1 MIEFP
6 FSGGTVG
13 DDIFLSPQRT
23 VNLYPE
29 VGQYK
34 TGAALIGWP
43 GDTKYASLGTG
54 PMRGSKI
61 FKDHSVHVSGSGV
74 YKVDKGGIVSTIGSL
89 TTVSGFVGMAE
100 SGLELMIVDG
110 VNGFIWNGDTFTQI
124 LDAEFIQLN
133 SDSVAYLDNAFWVN
147 RPGTGQFYGSNVL
160 DASTWTA
167 TKLASAEYKSDNIT
181 KIWTDRELMIGG
193 DTTVQVYYNSGASPM
208 PMEPLRQGRLIYGVA
223 SKDSI
228 KVVDNTTH
236 GLFVD
241 ENGGVFAGRLNGYT
255 IERISTRGLERYW
268 YSIDYTDA
276 YALAIHFGGHE
287 FYVLTFPQADTGR
300 GRTFAYEAESRV
312 WFEIGNF
319 VTGINDFEKYHALTH
334 FFFDGKNLIGDKS
347 GDLWALDSDV
357 YTFQGA
363 NEILSVRRCPVI
375 HDSRDR
381 LFFDS
386 LEFDLE
392 VGNGLNSGQGSDPK
406 MTLKISDDGGRTF
419 NNQRETS
426 IGAQGKYEERVKF
439 HQLGS
444 SYDRVFEIMISD
456 PVPRRIMG
464 AYLE

>member
-208 PMEPLRQGRLIYGVA
+208 PMEPLRQGRMIYGIA
-223 SKDSI
+223 SKKS
-228 KVVDNTTH
+228 VQLVDNTTH
-236 GLFVD
+236 ALFKD
-241 ENGGVFAGRLNGYT
+241 KNGGVFVGKLNGYNMQ
-255 IERISTRGLERYW
+255 RISTRALERYW
-268 YSIDYTDA
+268 YEIDYEDS
-276 YALAIHFGGHE
+276 YSMALHLGGHE
-287 FYVLTFPQADTGR
+287 LYIITFPLADTGK
-300 GRTFAYEAESRV
+300 GRTFGYEAETKL
-312 WFEIGNF
+312 WFELGNYEPSISNF
-319 VTGINDFEKYHALTH
+319 GKYHAKTH
-334 FFFDGKNLIGDKS
+334 TFFDGKNIIGSDN
-347 GDLWALDSDV
+347 GDLFFLDKDS
-357 YTFQGA
+357 YTYNGKPNIAQRTCA
-363 NEILSVRRCPVI
+363 VI
-375 HDSRDR
+375 NNDRDR
-381 LFFDS
+381 LFFEKI
-386 LEFDLE
+386 EFDME
-392 VGNGLNSGQGSDPK
+392 VGKGLNSGQGSNPL
-406 MTLKISDDGGRTF
+406 MRLEISDDGGITYDAF
-419 NNQRETS
+419 REIS
-426 IGAQGKYEERVKF
+426 IGKQGEYKYRPQE

-444 SYDRVFEIMISD
+444 SCDRVFRVTISD
-456 PVPRRIMG
+456 PVPRKFFG
-464 AYLE
+464 AFVS

>member
-43 GDTKYASLGTG
+43 GDNLYASLGQG
-54 PMRGSKI
+54 PIRGSKI
-61 FKDHSVHVSGSGV
+61 FKDHSVVVSGSGV
-74 YKVDKGGIVSTIGSL
+74 YKVAKGGIVSTIGTL
-89 TTVSGFVGMAE
+89 TTASGFVGIAE

-334 FFFDGKNLIGDKS
+334 FFFDGKNLIGDES

-444 SYDRVFEIMISD
+444 SHDRVFEIMISD